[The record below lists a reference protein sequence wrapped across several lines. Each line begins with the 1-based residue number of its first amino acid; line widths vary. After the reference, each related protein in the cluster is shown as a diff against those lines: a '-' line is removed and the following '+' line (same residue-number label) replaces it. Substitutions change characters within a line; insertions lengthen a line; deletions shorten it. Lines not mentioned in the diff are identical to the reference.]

1 MSGNSKDMKAALQN
15 LVLYL
20 LCAASV
26 VLAAPTHST
35 LLSHPAKKDGSNV
48 FSRPSCVKERSYYTQ
63 KKETKP
69 APVSV
74 LEGSARFELW

>member
-1 MSGNSKDMKAALQN
+1 MKAALQN

-35 LLSHPAKKDGSNV
+35 LLSQPAKKDGSSV
-48 FSRPSCVKERSYYTQ
+48 FSRPSCVKKRSYFTQ
-63 KKETKP
+63 QKETKP
-69 APVSV
+69 ATVSV

>member
-1 MSGNSKDMKAALQN
+1 MSGNLKNMKAALQN

-35 LLSHPAKKDGSNV
+35 LLSQPARKDGASI
-48 FSRPSCVKERSYYTQ
+48 FSKPSCVRERPYFTQQKEAKQAT
-63 KKETKP
+63 
-69 APVSV
+69 VSV

>member
-1 MSGNSKDMKAALQN
+1 MKAALQN

-35 LLSHPAKKDGSNV
+35 LLSQPTKKDEAKA
-48 FSRPSCVKERSYYTQ
+48 FSRPSCVKERPYFTQ
-63 KKETKP
+63 QKEAKP

>member
-35 LLSHPAKKDGSNV
+35 LLSHTDKKDGANV
-48 FSRPSCVKERSYYTQ
+48 LSKPSCARERAYFTQ
-63 KKETKP
+63 QKTTKQ
-69 APVSV
+69 ASVSV

>member
-1 MSGNSKDMKAALQN
+1 MKAALQN

-35 LLSHPAKKDGSNV
+35 LLSHPIKNDGAKL
-48 FSRPSCVKERSYYTQ
+48 FSRPSCVKERPYFTQ
-63 KKETKP
+63 QKDTKP
-69 APVSV
+69 TTVSI

>member
-1 MSGNSKDMKAALQN
+1 MKAALQN

-35 LLSHPAKKDGSNV
+35 LLSQPSKTEEPKV
-48 FSRPSCVKERSYYTQ
+48 FSKPSCVRERSYFTQ
-63 KKETKP
+63 QKEAKP
-69 APVSV
+69 AMVSV

>member
-1 MSGNSKDMKAALQN
+1 MKAALQN

-26 VLAAPTHST
+26 VLAAPTYST
-35 LLSHPAKKDGSNV
+35 LLSHPAKKDGSSV

-63 KKETKP
+63 KKETKRTS
-69 APVSV
+69 VSV